1 MNGLGL
7 NKAEN
12 RLKFRYVPNNST
24 IIDDGY
30 CIAYEYETV
39 KGQIALV
46 GYIGT
51 SSKPAIHYSFKTIE
65 DRRKR
70 LNEWRASVAE
80 RQDRM
85 KQRKQERQSFKHTLK
100 VGDILTSSWG
110 YDQTNIDFYQVK
122 EVRGAFVIIQSI
134 RQSREYDTQDT
145 GTCIPV
151 KDDFVTNA
159 PELRKKVTGG
169 NGYQYI
175 NLSSYSSASLWDG
188 KPENW
193 TAYA

>member
-12 RLKFRYVPNNST
+12 RLKFQFVPTNAT

-30 CIAYEYETV
+30 CIAYEYETI

-51 SSKPAIHYSFKTIE
+51 SSKPAIYYSFKTTE

-85 KQRKQERQSFKHTLK
+85 NERKLARKSFVHTYK

-122 EVRGAFVIIQSI
+122 EVKGAFVIFQEIAQK
-134 RQSREYDTQDT
+134 RTYDTQDT
-145 GTCIPV
+145 GSTMPV
-151 KDDFVTNA
+151 KDAFLTNA

-169 NGYQYI
+169 NGYEYV
-175 NLSSYSSASLWDG
+175 NLSSYSSASKWDG
-188 KPENW
+188 KPKHW